1 MKRIPWQK
9 VRREMRGMAAG
20 RQVMPAAAFWED
32 FRARARLHPQRTAER
47 ETDSS
52 FVFSRWAWAGA
63 CATVMALLAVLP
75 FRGVLA
81 GSREGAV
88 LSLDVETGHSAVVI
102 LDDARTRSTIV
113 WIVGADGQ
121 DASGGN
127 T

>member
-1 MKRIPWQK
+1 MNRVHWRD

-20 RQVMPAAAFWED
+20 RPAVSAAEFWED

-47 ETDSS
+47 APAVS
-52 FVFSRWAWAGA
+52 FIFSRWAWAGA
-63 CATVMALLAVLP
+63 CATVVALLAVLP
-75 FRGVLA
+75 FRGGPA

-121 DASGGN
+121 DAGGGS